1 MNNLKKITV
10 LLLISASALMADY
23 KVFVTKS
30 IPFSGGSEKEVFFG
44 TWNEY
49 GNAQSEA
56 LKSVAEHG
64 TVGAISGVS
73 NGAKSLAEGFV
84 GEGLKSAGAGLAIGV
99 VVGVLDHYI
108 SNARRNQFY
117 ILVKRVSLS
126 NGKVAKKA
134 IMFIGDKNPE
144 LSREEIHEI
153 LKRK

>member
-1 MNNLKKITV
+1 M
-10 LLLISASALMADY
+10 LLADY
-23 KVFVTKS
+23 KVFVTKTL
-30 IPFSGGSEKEVFFG
+30 PNASGKEEEVFFG

-73 NGAKSLAEGFV
+73 NGAKALAEGFV

-117 ILVKRVSLS
+117 ILVKKVSLS